1 MNNDQL
7 LEIVEEYNRSN
18 KVEFGDY
25 KVIRIADWK
34 STFVEQTDEVGREVT
49 LQEFTVD
56 GNTYWAGFSTR
67 SNTVYLSLAG

>member
-7 LEIVEEYNRSN
+7 LEIVEQYIRSN
-18 KVEFGDY
+18 KVEFGEY

-49 LQEFTVD
+49 LQEFKVD

>member
-7 LEIVEEYNRSN
+7 LEIVEQYIRSN
-18 KVEFGDY
+18 KVEFGEY

-49 LQEFTVD
+49 LQEFNVD

-67 SNTVYLSLAG
+67 SNIVYLSLAG